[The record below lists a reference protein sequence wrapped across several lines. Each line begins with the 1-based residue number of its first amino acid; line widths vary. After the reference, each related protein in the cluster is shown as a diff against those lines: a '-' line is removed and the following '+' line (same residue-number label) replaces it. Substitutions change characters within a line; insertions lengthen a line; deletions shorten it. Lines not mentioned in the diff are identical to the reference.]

1 MRAMIFFCISVLI
14 LTLSAAILPINGE
27 EAVYSD
33 TVRLHVIAAS
43 DSERDQ
49 ALKLAVRDG
58 ILELTGNAIQ
68 ACGSADEA
76 EAALGEMISEIEE
89 RAEEILA
96 DAGEVCEVEAQLGY
110 ERYPT
115 RSYEGVSLPAGR
127 YLSLRVKIGEAAGKN
142 WWCVLYPPLC
152 VDSSRAEEKLSAA
165 GFTPGQIK
173 LLCESDNP
181 RYVLKFRLL
190 EVIEELL
197 HRAADSIGGQ
207 QYRR

>member
-14 LTLSAAILPINGE
+14 LALSAAVLPINGE
-27 EAVYSD
+27 EAIYSD

-49 ALKLAVRDG
+49 SLKLAVRDG
-58 ILELTGNAIQ
+58 ILALTEESIE
-68 ACGSADEA
+68 ACAGAGEA
-76 EAALGEMISEIEE
+76 EAALRELLDEIEE
-89 RAEEILA
+89 TAETILA
-96 DAGEVCEVEAQLGY
+96 EAGEICEVEALLGY

-115 RSYEGVSLPAGR
+115 RAYEGVTLPAGQ
-127 YLSLRVKIGEAAGKN
+127 YLSLRVKIGEAQGKN

-152 VDSSRAEEKLSAA
+152 LDSSRAEEELIEA

-173 LLCESDNP
+173 LLCESDSP
-181 RYVLKFRLL
+181 RYILKFRLL
-190 EVIEELL
+190 EILEELL
-197 HRAADSIGGQ
+197 NHLAGGR